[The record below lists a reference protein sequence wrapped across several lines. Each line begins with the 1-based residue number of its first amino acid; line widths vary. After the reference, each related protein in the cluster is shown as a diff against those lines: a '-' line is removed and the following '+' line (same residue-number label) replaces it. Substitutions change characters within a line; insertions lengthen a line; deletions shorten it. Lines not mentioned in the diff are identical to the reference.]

1 MASRA
6 INSSVVSVISAATKD
21 THSFFD
27 DNYLRN
33 RVHRSSR
40 RGRGHCMRLRDTRRV
55 VSVLLVLML
64 PVSIMRAQEE
74 PAKPLTLEEAISLAR
89 SHNRELKQAGLEIHK
104 QKEAFSEAKT
114 QRYPRFD
121 TYFLASELLTPL
133 DFTIK
138 SGTFGTFPSTGPIP
152 AKDSV
157 IHTPARPVAIA
168 TITATQPLTQLF
180 RINLSI
186 KEQKLAAD
194 LSQQSYF
201 QREQN
206 VVNEVRRAY
215 YAILQSQSELES
227 QRALLAYLEELKQLT
242 GRRLQQEAVLK
253 ADSLRIT
260 AQRTKALYQITVTRD
275 TLADQKEALN
285 RLMGRDLL
293 AEFTVEMVPA
303 SLPEESSLQEGRKIA
318 IQMRPEI
325 KAETIKKEQATLET
339 KIEKTRYIP
348 DISVQANYL
357 TAPNISFLP
366 QNLGAVGVLLTWQPW
381 DWGQKRHNLAQKVDA
396 EKQAQLSIDNVR
408 EQVLQEVDSTF
419 RRLREARELLTVAQ
433 AARDAET
440 ERLRNRTDAYSRR
453 AILLSDLLEQHSSV
467 ASTEDQY
474 RQGLLAFWKARADFE
489 RALGEE

>member
-1 MASRA
+1 
-6 INSSVVSVISAATKD
+6 V
-21 THSFFD
+21 
-27 DNYLRN
+27 
-33 RVHRSSR
+33 
-40 RGRGHCMRLRDTRRV
+40 RLRDTHRIAF
-55 VSVLLVLML
+55 VLLAMML
-64 PVSIMRAQEE
+64 AVSIMRAQEE
-74 PAKPLTLEEAISLAR
+74 PAKPLTLEEAVSLAR
-89 SHNRELKQAGLEIHK
+89 AHNRELKQARLEVHK

-114 QRYPRFD
+114 QLYPRID

-138 SGTFGTFPSTGPIP
+138 SGTFGTFPATGPIP
-152 AKDSV
+152 TKDSV

-168 TITATQPLTQLF
+168 SITATQPLTQLF

-186 KEQKLAAD
+186 KEQKLGAE
-194 LSQQSYF
+194 LSQQSYS
-201 QREQN
+201 QHEQD

-227 QRALLAYLEELKQLT
+227 QRALLAYLDGLQQLT

-260 AQRTKALYQITVTRD
+260 AQRSKALYQLTVMQD

-285 RLMGRDLL
+285 RLLGRDLL
-293 AEFTVEMVPA
+293 AEFTVEMVPD
-303 SLPEESSLQEGRKIA
+303 SLPEESSLQEARKSA
-318 IQMRPEI
+318 IEMRPEV
-325 KAETIKKEQATLET
+325 KAETIKKEQAALET

-348 DISVQANYL
+348 DVSLQANYL

-366 QNLGAVGVLLTWQPW
+366 QNVGAVGVLLTWQPW
-381 DWGQKRHNLAQKVDA
+381 DWGQKRHNIAQKVDA

-408 EQVLQEVDSTF
+408 DQVFQEVDSAY
-419 RRLREARELLTVAQ
+419 RRLREARELLTAAQ
-433 AARDAET
+433 AARDAEA
-440 ERLRNRTDAYSRR
+440 EKLRNQMDAYSHQT
-453 AILLSDLLEQHSSV
+453 IVLSDLLQQQSSV
-467 ASTEDQY
+467 ASAEDQY